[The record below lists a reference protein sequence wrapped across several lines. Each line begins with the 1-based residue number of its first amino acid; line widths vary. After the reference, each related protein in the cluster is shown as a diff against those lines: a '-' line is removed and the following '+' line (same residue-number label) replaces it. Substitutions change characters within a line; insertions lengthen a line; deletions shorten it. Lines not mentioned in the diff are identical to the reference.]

1 MEAKCTVEG
10 EGLKR
15 GTETG
20 GEAAELTLNE
30 WNYCL
35 KVVFNITCDLECI
48 KKNHLAGSHSSEF
61 GF

>member
-1 MEAKCTVEG
+1 MGERKLEAKWTVEG

-15 GTETG
+15 GTET

-35 KVVFNITCDLECI
+35 KVVFNISCDLECI
-48 KKNHLAGSHSSEF
+48 
-61 GF
+61 